1 MRILITNSAYRD
13 LESIKEYY
21 ASEGVPQIGEKYV
34 LEIVEHIETLLSHPE
49 IGRQVP
55 EFETPTIRELIHAP
69 FRVIYLRE
77 KKVIRVVRIWRNER
91 KLVLPGEREET

>member
-1 MRILITNSAYRD
+1 MRILVTNSAYQD

-34 LEIVEHIETLLSHPE
+34 LEIIEHIETLLSHPE

-55 EFETPTIRELIHAP
+55 EFETPTIRELIHPP
-69 FRVIYLRE
+69 FRVIYLRDE
-77 KKVIRVVRIWRNER
+77 KVIRIVRIWRSER
-91 KLVLPGEREET
+91 KLVLPGDR

>member
-55 EFETPTIRELIHAP
+55 EFEAPTIRELIHVP

>member
-55 EFETPTIRELIHAP
+55 EFETPTIRELIHPP
-69 FRVIYLRE
+69 FRVIYLRDE
-77 KKVIRVVRIWRNER
+77 KVIRIVRIWRSER
-91 KLVLPGEREET
+91 KLVLPGDR

>member
-1 MRILITNSAYRD
+1 MRILVTNSAYQD

-34 LEIVEHIETLLSHPE
+34 LEIIEHIETLLSHPE

-55 EFETPTIRELIHAP
+55 EFETPTIRELIHPP
-69 FRVIYLRE
+69 FRVIYLRDE
-77 KKVIRVVRIWRNER
+77 KVIRIVRIWRSER
-91 KLVLPGEREET
+91 KLALPDD

>member
-55 EFETPTIRELIHAP
+55 EFEAPTIRELIHVP

-77 KKVIRVVRIWRNER
+77 KKVNRVVRIWRSER

>member
-77 KKVIRVVRIWRNER
+77 KKVIRVVRIWRSER

>member
-34 LEIVEHIETLLSHPE
+34 LEIIEHIETLLSHPE

-55 EFETPTIRELIHAP
+55 EFETPTIRELIHPP
-69 FRVIYLRE
+69 FRVIYLRDE
-77 KKVIRVVRIWRNER
+77 KVIRIVRIWRSER
-91 KLVLPGEREET
+91 KLVLPGDR

>member
-34 LEIVEHIETLLSHPE
+34 LEIIEHIETLLSHPG

-55 EFETPTIRELIHAP
+55 EFETPTIRELIHSP

-77 KKVIRVVRIWRNER
+77 EKVIRIVRIWRSER
-91 KLVLPGEREET
+91 KLELPGENK